1 MTSAPAT
8 IRIAFLGDI
17 NGAPG
22 RMALDQQLPI
32 LRERFRPDRIVANAE
47 NARNGSGLTPELY
60 EQFRRLGID
69 ACTLGDHA
77 FREHKIVPLL
87 DDPTKFVARP
97 ANLSSRTPGKRV
109 IRIPAD
115 ERCPRDLFV
124 LTLLGR
130 IFMGSPQ
137 ANDPFE
143 CADELLAA
151 MPERNPIVLVE
162 AHMEATSEKAALAAH
177 LDGRV
182 AAVLGTHTH
191 VPTAD
196 GRVLRGGTAFQT
208 DVGMTGPHDSIIG
221 RRTEAVLKHFTTG
234 VHVPFDMGSGG
245 ERVQGALVEVDAASG
260 RARSIERI
268 DLPARVPQRS

>member
-234 VHVPFDMGSGG
+234 VHVNEHPNN
-245 ERVQGALVEVDAASG
+245 
-260 RARSIERI
+260 SIQF
-268 DLPARVPQRS
+268 AV